1 MANRRLFS
9 KNVLYSDKFSALS
22 HDVAKLYIYMMLEAD
37 DDGFI
42 GHMRQII
49 KMAEVENT
57 ALDTLIDCGFVIRFR
72 SGVCVITHWHIH
84 NTVNRNGYTPTSF
97 VAEKSLLYLDEEHA
111 YALR

>member
-1 MANRRLFS
+1 MEGCHTYKAKIICYNSPISTRTNRENTSMANRRLFS
-9 KNVLYSDKFSALS
+9 KSILYSDKFSTLS
-22 HDVAKLYIYMMLEAD
+22 PDAAKLYIYMILEAD

-42 GHMRQII
+42 GHTRQIL

-84 NTVNRNGYTPTSF
+84 NT
-97 VAEKSLLYLDEEHA
+97 
-111 YALR
+111 

>member
-9 KNVLYSDKFSALS
+9 KSILYSDKFSTLTPDA
-22 HDVAKLYIYMMLEAD
+22 AKLYIYMMLEAD

-49 KMAEVENT
+49 KMAEVENV
-57 ALDTLIDCGFVIRFR
+57 ALDILIDCGFVIRFK
-72 SGVCVITHWHIH
+72 SGVCVITHWHVH
-84 NTVNRNGYTPTSF
+84 NTINRSGYTPTDF
-97 VAEKSLLYLDEEHA
+97 VAEKSLVYLDEEHA